1 MHRQLTIAGRSP
13 ATIRNYL
20 SYLAKIAL
28 RYHEVPVHLT
38 TEQIHDYLY
47 DTLAQRPSPSEAF
60 FKLTV
65 YSLRFAFRAM
75 GMTDRLVE
83 LPKIAH
89 EKRLPVVLNREEIR
103 KMLELCTNPKHRLI
117 MELLYGCGLRNSEMR
132 NLQRGDLDF
141 ERRTLHVRGGKGRK
155 DRYVAMGER
164 LSRSL
169 SDYLAHHANDH
180 FVFTAQMSRRG
191 ANGQYSVKG
200 LQWII
205 RHAAVKAGIAK
216 RVSVH
221 TLRHT
226 YATHLLDH
234 GLDILTIKHL
244 LGHADINN
252 TLIYLHVSQLGRKP
266 PFGPLDR
273 LDAESIPLRHCPFV
287 HACP

>member
-20 SYLAKIAL
+20 SYLAKIGL
-28 RYHEVPVHLT
+28 RYHEIPVHLS
-38 TEQIHDYLY
+38 TEQIHNYLY
-47 DTLAQRPSPSEAF
+47 DTLAQRPTPSESF

-65 YSLRFAFRAM
+65 YALRFAFRAM
-75 GMTDRLVE
+75 GMTGRLVE

-103 KMLELCTNPKHRLI
+103 KMLDLCTNPKHRLI

-132 NLQRGDLDF
+132 SLQRGDLDF
-141 ERRTLHVRGGKGRK
+141 ERKTLHVRGGKGRR

-169 SDYLAHHANDH
+169 SDYLERGAVDG
-180 FVFTAQMSRRG
+180 FVFTARMSRRG
-191 ANGQYSVKG
+191 TNGQYSVRG

-205 RHAAVKAGIAK
+205 HQAAAKAGIAK

-226 YATHLLDH
+226 YATHLLDL

-266 PFGPLDR
+266 PFSPLDR
-273 LDAESIPLRHCPFV
+273 LDRENVPMHHCPFV
-287 HACP
+287 QVCP